1 MITSIT
7 YTGFEPIVNIVFDD
21 EKILA
26 CDESNSL
33 VQDWLAKS
41 NSNSISGT
49 ANTITDPQA

>member
-1 MITSIT
+1 MIESIT
-7 YTGFEPIVNIVFDD
+7 YTGFETMVNVVFND

-33 VQDWLAKS
+33 VQEWLAES

-49 ANTITDPQA
+49 ANTITDPI